1 MTKGLSISLKVT
13 IYLSTFIILIMYLS
27 GTLIS
32 SVGRTIDLDIKIFLE
47 DITEIKGHLNHLELN
62 LEKVTLLENIRM
74 KQDNENFMIEK
85 EYDLIASEIEN
96 DYQNMMK
103 VVSSNEVLFI
113 DTLTNETKKT
123 FKESSQNF
131 LQVFHL
137 WRGNY
142 GLQNSTYILQMIDNY
157 NEMNEILNRYV
168 DTIPVTRKEEAIAY
182 NLRTIIITLSIGMLL
197 LILTGRVL
205 VYLNKNIKLLSYEMN
220 QLACQN
226 LAIKIDEK
234 RLNVRDEFGQ
244 LSQALFNILKSY
256 RKIGDHLG
264 KSIGVLD
271 STAKRLLE
279 DSDMLNQDT
288 EHIAHTF
295 EDITQGAI
303 NQVAD
308 TEKVINDSD
317 ILGKVIERSVKQSND
332 LNKASQIILDI
343 SSQGIKEIDE
353 LTLITSDTSKSFGE
367 ILQLI
372 AITNSSTEK
381 IGQSSSLISDISAQT
396 NLLALNASIE
406 AARAGEA
413 GKGFSVVAE
422 EIRDLAEQ
430 SRKSTVL
437 IDQMLK
443 ELSNNFNGILGQSQ
457 KVKKVINHQSE
468 SVIMTREKYI
478 EISDTIKM
486 MSKYIRELEVIGE
499 EMEVSRS
506 GVETLTHS
514 LMAIA
519 EENAASTEEA
529 NAITIQIKESSTN
542 MNEIAFE
549 MKKLVNEL
557 KNSNSQFKR

>member
-32 SVGRTIDLDIKIFLE
+32 SVGRTIDLDIKFFLE
-47 DITEIKGHLNHLELN
+47 DITEIKGYLNHLELN

-74 KQDNENFMIEK
+74 KQDNEDFMIEK

-182 NLRTIIITLSIGMLL
+182 NLRTIIITLSIGTLL

-226 LAIKIDEK
+226 LTIKIDKK

-244 LSQALFNILKSY
+244 LSQALFNILESY
-256 RKIGDHLG
+256 RNIGDHLG

-295 EDITQGAI
+295 DDITQGAI

-317 ILGKVIERSVKQSND
+317 ILSKVIERSVKQSNE
-332 LNKASQIILDI
+332 LYNASQIILDI

-353 LTLITSDTSKSFGE
+353 LTLITSETSKSFDE

-396 NLLALNASIE
+396 NLLALNAAIE

-478 EISDTIKM
+478 EISDTIKV

-529 NAITIQIKESSTN
+529 NAITIQIKESSTH